1 MDFTNKTVKEI
12 RVKGELHCYLVTE
25 EGSDFT
31 SGIPPVPDN
40 TDYAE
45 MMRLVDAGELT
56 IASADEEE

>member
-1 MDFTNKTVKEI
+1 MNFKNKKVKEI

-31 SGIPPVPDN
+31 WGIPPAPDN

-56 IASADEEE
+56 IEEAE